1 MLHFLKLIILI
12 NLKLRKTMKNA
23 LRLLTLSTIVLLTG
37 CNNTETSTENNTL
50 PSSYQYKTINN
61 RGTVVETL
69 LDGNTIEIYSD
80 SAVSINPQARHI
92 GIVVNVSGKV
102 SPTMQIEDTYI
113 GKNIVAV
120 VYDKQG
126 NELAVSSE
134 VEVNDVPVMV
144 LEITL

>member
-1 MLHFLKLIILI
+1 
-12 NLKLRKTMKNA
+12 MKNA